1 MLDNKHRS
9 RWVWPMARLCLR
21 FQGRRRARGRTTK
34 ALSAFAGFL
43 NERWL
48 ASDEI
53 GRNVGETDAIGRHRS
68 TQATQRSDARMTP
81 HDATTHAVTQNGTDL
96 QGGRASLIPL
106 WLTQV
111 ALALMFL
118 MAGGSKLAGVP
129 AMVSLFDAIGLGQW
143 FRYVTGVIE
152 VTSGIA
158 LLVPSAAIFG
168 ALLLIPTMLGAIVIN
183 VFIIPGSPVL
193 PFLLLLGAAAV
204 AWARR
209 LSLRMF

>member
-1 MLDNKHRS
+1 MIPND
-9 RWVWPMARLCLR
+9 V
-21 FQGRRRARGRTTK
+21 
-34 ALSAFAGFL
+34 
-43 NERWL
+43 
-48 ASDEI
+48 
-53 GRNVGETDAIGRHRS
+53 
-68 TQATQRSDARMTP
+68 ATR
-81 HDATTHAVTQNGTDL
+81 AVTRNGTDL
-96 QGGRASLIPL
+96 QRGRASLIAL

-111 ALALMFL
+111 ALALLFL

-183 VFIIPGSPVL
+183 LFVVPTSPVM
-193 PFLLLLGAAAV
+193 PLLLLLAAAAV
-204 AWARR
+204 AWVRR
-209 LSLRMF
+209 HQLRMF